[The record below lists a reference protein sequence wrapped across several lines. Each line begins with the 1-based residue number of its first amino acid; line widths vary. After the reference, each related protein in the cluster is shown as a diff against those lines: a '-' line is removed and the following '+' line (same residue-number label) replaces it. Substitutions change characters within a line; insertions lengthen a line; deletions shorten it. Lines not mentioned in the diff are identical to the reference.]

1 MVVPGLAQSTRVF
14 LTGRPPRPGLVLAER
29 PRHTGPV
36 VDLLVIVLC
45 IGFDLVM
52 SGFPTELRAGGHL
65 PVWVVPVATTVVYAA
80 LYWRNR
86 RPTAVFTVLWAF
98 SLLSALLVADFIPF
112 VGLFMALLAAGR
124 HLPRRVSVGFVA
136 IALAPF
142 AVNTVN
148 AQQHTHA
155 SIASSLLVFLVW
167 VVLAVG
173 FWLVGYRERRVRT
186 RHQEAEERL
195 TAEAHRAVAE
205 ERQRIAR
212 ELHDSLAH
220 SITAMTLQAAG
231 ASSLLALPAATG
243 AGGARV
249 AEAYP
254 AAAPESSPDAL
265 PDARVTGA
273 LGSIQTTGAE
283 AMREL
288 HRLLGVLRTQGTIEG
303 DDGLGYLD
311 RHRLEDLAPLLAA
324 SRAGG
329 LQVELVTEGTPV
341 PLDPSVDLA
350 GYRVAQEALANA
362 MKHAGRGA
370 TCGVYLVW
378 TPDTVSLRVRTT
390 AGFVSEGE
398 RLASGGFGLVG
409 LAERVE
415 LVGGTFEAGPVEGG
429 FITSAT
435 LPTRDAGSGE
445 IPVVREELA

>member
-1 MVVPGLAQSTRVF
+1 M
-14 LTGRPPRPGLVLAER
+14 
-29 PRHTGPV
+29 

-155 SIASSLLVFLVW
+155 SVASSLLVFLVW

-195 TAEAHRAVAE
+195 TAEAHRAVAA

-243 AGGARV
+243 AGVRVSPRPTLPPPPRARPTPCPTHGSRGPSARSRPRGPRPCVSCTGCSGAAHAGHHRGRRRPGLPGSTPAGGPRTV
-249 AEAYP
+249 ARGQP
-254 AAAPESSPDAL
+254 GGRAAGRARHRG
-265 PDARVTGA
+265 DARPAGPERRPRRLPRRPGGA
-273 LGSIQTTGAE
+273 GQRHE
-283 AMREL
+283 AR
-288 HRLLGVLRTQGTIEG
+288 R
-303 DDGLGYLD
+303 
-311 RHRLEDLAPLLAA
+311 P
-324 SRAGG
+324 
-329 LQVELVTEGTPV
+329 
-341 PLDPSVDLA
+341 
-350 GYRVAQEALANA
+350 
-362 MKHAGRGA
+362 GA